1 MRYCRQRYFM
11 FSASSTTKSTLYEPL
26 TILTSNH
33 SGGSI
38 KIGSMDQEHEI
49 YSTHFGSMVTS
60 YPNDASSPHA
70 IQIQNAGTLPRVSNY
85 YFKKIFA
92 KDRSGFISLH

>member
-1 MRYCRQRYFM
+1 M

-49 YSTHFGSMVTS
+49 YLTHFGSMVTF
-60 YPNDASSPHA
+60 YPKDASSPHA
-70 IQIQNAGTLPRVSNY
+70 IQIQNAGLPRVSNY

-92 KDRSGFISLH
+92 IDRSRFISLY

>member
-1 MRYCRQRYFM
+1 M

-49 YSTHFGSMVTS
+49 YSTHFGSMVTF
-60 YPNDASSPHA
+60 YPNDAPSPHA
-70 IQIQNAGTLPRVSNY
+70 IQIQNTERYRV
-85 YFKKIFA
+85 FQII
-92 KDRSGFISLH
+92 ISKRFLQ